1 MLNSVLLVG
10 SAGPARRMDP
20 ETMST
25 GTADQTGSNPGTTT
39 GYIENTTTYL
49 TDDPVVGTTDEVTV
63 LDPDHPLMQRFQN
76 ALRVQLIKQKGIKL
90 HNKNTKKV
98 RIKSSKIIIEI
109 RKLIFNIYFFQRS
122 WN

>member
-1 MLNSVLLVG
+1 MKYAEITVRSKFFKLFLVG

-76 ALRVQLIKQKGIKL
+76 ALRVQLIKQKGIK
-90 HNKNTKKV
+90 
-98 RIKSSKIIIEI
+98 
-109 RKLIFNIYFFQRS
+109 
-122 WN
+122 